1 MTLREQDLARQ
12 LEECQEALKQS
23 RRENELL
30 RQKIDLLIR
39 RVFGSSSERLD
50 KAQLELLLQLPQ
62 GPIAAPKETAWAIA
76 PSSKRSNQATQPRL
90 PENLPVVEEVI
101 EPEPVK
107 QKPEEW
113 RCIGE
118 EVSEQ
123 LDYEPARFLRRRTIR
138 KKYVHRLDLNRA
150 PIIAPLPERLLDRSL
165 PAPGLLAQILVAK
178 YCDHLPL
185 YRQEQIFLQRHRV
198 NLPRQTLARWVELA
212 ADWLKPIY
220 EQIRTG
226 VLAGGY
232 VQVDETPIDYLEP
245 GNGKT
250 KQGYFWT
257 FHHPGEGSFFD
268 WQTSRAAACLES
280 IIPLTFKGV
289 LQCDAYSAYQ
299 SFANGRGEAIELA
312 GCWAHVR
319 RKFYEA
325 KEQSPKVAG
334 WLLRQLQ
341 NLYRIEGKLREQDAG
356 PKLRE
361 ALRASQSRPIV
372 DRFQRALVG
381 LKGTGRYL
389 PQSSLGQAIDY
400 ALGQWP
406 TLEVFLKDSRIEIDN
421 NLVENAIRPTAL
433 GKNYPQL
440 SVMRRWHLAL
450 AKFLASIWRW
460 REYEERWRSLE
471 NRCGYEHRQDRND
484 ISQCGCAAANG
495 RQPTGHNSLPLRCG
509 FARPWPRTCRDSVLY
524 ADYGAFFPLA
534 RRAKIFTA
542 AD

>member
-1 MTLREQDLARQ
+1 MTPREQALARQ
-12 LEECQEALKQS
+12 LEECLKALKES

-50 KAQLELLLQLPQ
+50 KAQLELLLQLSE
-62 GPIAAPKETAWAIA
+62 GTA
-76 PSSKRSNQATQPRL
+76 PSPRETPAPVVSPKPSNRPNKPRL

-101 EPEPVK
+101 EPEAVK

-150 PIIAPLPERLLDRSL
+150 PMIAPLPERLLDRSL

-198 NLPRQTLARWVELA
+198 DLPRQTLTRWVELA

-220 EQIRTG
+220 QQIRTG

-245 GNGKT
+245 GNGQT

-257 FHHPGEGSFFD
+257 FYRPGEGSFFD

-280 IIPLTFKGV
+280 IVPLTFTGI
-289 LQCDAYSAYQ
+289 LQCDAYRAYQ
-299 SFANGRGEAIELA
+299 SFANGRGKAIELA

-334 WLLRQLQ
+334 WLLRQIQ
-341 NLYRIEGKLREQDAG
+341 NLYQIEAALRERRVG
-356 PKLRE
+356 PKLRQ
-361 ALRASQSRPIV
+361 AIRASQSRLIV
-372 DRFQRALVG
+372 DRFQRALIR

-389 PQSSLGQAIDY
+389 PQSLLGQAIDY
-400 ALGQWP
+400 ALGQRP
-406 TLEVFLKDSRIEIDN
+406 TLEVFLKDGRIEIDN

-433 GKNYPQL
+433 GKKNWLFIGDADAGQRSAIVYTVIENCRRRRIDPFTYLRDVLTRLPNMTNRQIPEVTPQA
-440 SVMRRWHLAL
+440 WLAEHKRTEGS
-450 AKFLASIWRW
+450 AKVQLPV
-460 REYEERWRSLE
+460 
-471 NRCGYEHRQDRND
+471 Q
-484 ISQCGCAAANG
+484 
-495 RQPTGHNSLPLRCG
+495 QPITS
-509 FARPWPRTCRDSVLY
+509 
-524 ADYGAFFPLA
+524 
-534 RRAKIFTA
+534 
-542 AD
+542 

>member
-1 MTLREQDLARQ
+1 MTPREQDLARQ
-12 LEECQEALKQS
+12 LEECLEALKQS

-39 RVFGSSSERLD
+39 RVFGSSSEKLD
-50 KAQLELLLQLPQ
+50 KAQLELLLQLSE
-62 GPIAAPKETAWAIA
+62 GTSLAPKETPAVTES
-76 PSSKRSNQATQPRL
+76 PKRSSQTNKPRL

-198 NLPRQTLARWVELA
+198 DLPRQTLTRWVELA

-250 KQGYFWT
+250 RQGYFWT

-280 IIPLTFKGV
+280 IIPMTFSGV

-299 SFANGRGEAIELA
+299 SFANGRCKAIELA

-341 NLYRIEGKLREQDAG
+341 NLYRIEGKLREQEAG
-356 PKLRE
+356 PKLRD

-372 DRFQRALVG
+372 DRFQRALVR
-381 LKGTGRYL
+381 LKGTGGYL
-389 PQSSLGQAIDY
+389 PQSLLGQAIDY

-421 NLVENAIRPTAL
+421 NLVENAIRPTAV
-433 GKNYPQL
+433 GKKNWLFIGDADAGQRSAIIYTLVENCRRRSIDPFTYLRDVLTRLPNMTNRQIPEVTPQA
-440 SVMRRWHLAL
+440 W
-450 AKFLASIWRW
+450 AKARLT
-460 REYEERWRSLE
+460 L
-471 NRCGYEHRQDRND
+471 QL
-484 ISQCGCAAANG
+484 
-495 RQPTGHNSLPLRCG
+495 QPQAVS
-509 FARPWPRTCRDSVLY
+509 
-524 ADYGAFFPLA
+524 
-534 RRAKIFTA
+534 
-542 AD
+542 

>member
-39 RVFGSSSERLD
+39 RVFGPSSERLD
-50 KAQLELLLQLPQ
+50 KSQLELLLQLSE
-62 GPIAAPKETAWAIA
+62 GTTLTPKEIS
-76 PSSKRSNQATQPRL
+76 PSVAALPKRSSRPNTPRL

-107 QKPEEW
+107 HKPEEW
-113 RCIGE
+113 RCIGQ

-150 PIIAPLPERLLDRSL
+150 PVIAPLPERLLDRSL
-165 PAPGLLAQILVAK
+165 PAPGLLAQILVGK

-198 NLPRQTLARWVELA
+198 DLPRQTLARWVELA
-212 ADWLKPIY
+212 ADWLKPIF
-220 EQIRTG
+220 EHIRTG

-232 VQVDETPIDYLEP
+232 VQVDETPIDYLVP

-257 FHHPGEGSFFD
+257 FNRPGGDAFYH
-268 WQTSRAAACLES
+268 WQTSRAAACLENV
-280 IIPLTFKGV
+280 IPLTFKGT
-289 LQCDAYSAYQ
+289 LQCDGYSAYQ
-299 SFANGRGEAIELA
+299 SFANGRGNAIKLA

-325 KEQSPKVAG
+325 QEQSPKVAG

-341 NLYRIEGKLREQDAG
+341 NLYRVEASLRERRGG
-356 PKLRE
+356 PKLRD
-361 ALRASQSRPIV
+361 AMRASQSRPIV
-372 DRFQRALVG
+372 ERFQRALVR
-381 LKGTGRYL
+381 LKATGRYL
-389 PQSSLGQAIDY
+389 PQSLLGQAIDY
-400 ALGQWP
+400 ALGQWL
-406 TLEVFLKDSRIEIDN
+406 TL
-421 NLVENAIRPTAL
+421 
-433 GKNYPQL
+433 
-440 SVMRRWHLAL
+440 
-450 AKFLASIWRW
+450 
-460 REYEERWRSLE
+460 
-471 NRCGYEHRQDRND
+471 
-484 ISQCGCAAANG
+484 
-495 RQPTGHNSLPLRCG
+495 
-509 FARPWPRTCRDSVLY
+509 
-524 ADYGAFFPLA
+524 
-534 RRAKIFTA
+534 
-542 AD
+542 